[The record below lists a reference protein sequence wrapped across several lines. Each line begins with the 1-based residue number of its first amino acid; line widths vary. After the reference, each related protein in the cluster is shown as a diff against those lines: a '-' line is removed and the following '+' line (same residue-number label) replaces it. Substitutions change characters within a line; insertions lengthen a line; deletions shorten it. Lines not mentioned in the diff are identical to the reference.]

1 MTTEEIR
8 QVQVL
13 ISRGLGYRKIA
24 TLTGISANTVKAY
37 CNRHK
42 SELPVVAP
50 GKALCKGCGKPIT
63 RVPQHRQRQFCSDSC
78 RMTYWNS
85 HRDQVRHKL
94 NYPKQC
100 PCCGKEFEIRG
111 NPNRKYCSR
120 ACADMA
126 KRKGP
131 VVDGR

>member
-1 MTTEEIR
+1 MTTKEVN

-13 ISRGLGYRKIA
+13 ISQGLGYRRIA

-42 SELPVVAP
+42 KELPVSAP
-50 GKALCKGCGKPIT
+50 GQAFCKGCGKPIT
-63 RVPQHRQRQFCSDSC
+63 RIPQHRQRMFCADSC
-78 RMTYWNS
+78 RMAYWNS
-85 HRDQVRHKL
+85 HLDLVRHKL
-94 NYPKQC
+94 NYSKLC
-100 PCCGKEFEIRG
+100 PYCGKAFEIRG

-126 KRKGP
+126 KRKDQ
-131 VVDGR
+131 VADGG